1 MRLACSLV
9 FILIASMFDAGPAMA
24 ADTQVERMR
33 QAVRRAQDAARQ
45 AEQERAAL
53 LTEKQTLQSAVEKSE
68 LQSKGLVQ
76 EVGSLRAALAAEQAR
91 SAKLATEQARS
102 AKLATEIEAL
112 RKLEQQHEARLRTQS
127 TALEEARS
135 LGSDLAARLKE
146 TQRTL
151 DVRVAEGMKI
161 GAENERTKAALAS
174 CERDNSGLYQVS
186 VELAQ
191 KFTGLNYWDGVMR
204 REPLFRFE
212 RVELENLMERYRD
225 EIEPRRR

>member
-1 MRLACSLV
+1 MRFAFAMV
-9 FILIASMFDAGPAMA
+9 FVVAASAFEAVPGMA
-24 ADTQVERMR
+24 ADTQVDRLR

-45 AEQERAAL
+45 AEQERSAL
-53 LTEKQTLQSAVEKSE
+53 LNEKQTLQSAVEKSE
-68 LQSKGLVQ
+68 QQAKGLAQ
-76 EVGSLRAALAAEQAR
+76 EMGTLRAALASEQAR
-91 SAKLATEQARS
+91 T
-102 AKLATEIEAL
+102 AKLATEIEAV

-135 LGSDLAARLKE
+135 LGAELLTRLKE
-146 TQRTL
+146 TQRIL
-151 DVRVAEGMKI
+151 DVRVADGMKI

-174 CERDNSGLYQVS
+174 CERDNGGLYQIS

-225 EIEPRRR
+225 DIEQRRR

>member
-68 LQSKGLVQ
+68 LQSKGLAQ

-91 SAKLATEQARS
+91 SAKLATE
-102 AKLATEIEAL
+102 IEAV